1 MAKLK
6 SAQRLRWRFFR
17 VRTRTRKRYEGGGY
31 EVPSKTA

>member
-6 SAQRLRWRFFR
+6 SKRRPRWRFFR
-17 VRTRTRKRYEGGGY
+17 VRTRSWKRYEGGGY